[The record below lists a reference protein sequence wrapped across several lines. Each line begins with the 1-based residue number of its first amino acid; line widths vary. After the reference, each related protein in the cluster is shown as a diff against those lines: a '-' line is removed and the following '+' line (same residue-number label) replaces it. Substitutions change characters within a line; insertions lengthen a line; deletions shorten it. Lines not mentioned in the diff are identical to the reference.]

1 MEVFGMGK
9 PLVIGEIH
17 FAQKPQLPSD
27 AKAYVRLLETSMA
40 DAPARLVAEAVLQV
54 ISEEANLGNPIPFAL
69 YGDLQD
75 ERGSYTIS
83 VLIDLDGDGKVS
95 PGDFI
100 NTQSYPVLTFG
111 YPSEV
116 SVRVRQI
123 T

>member
-1 MEVFGMGK
+1 MGK
-9 PLVIGEIH
+9 PLVSGEIH

-40 DAPARLVAEAVLQV
+40 DAPSRLVAEVVLQD
-54 ISEEANLGNPIPFAL
+54 ISQEANLGNPIPFAL
-69 YGDLQD
+69 NGDLQD

-83 VLIDLDGDGKVS
+83 VLVDLDDDGRAS

-100 NTQSYPVLTFG
+100 NMQSYPVLTFG

-116 SVRVRQI
+116 SVQVRQI